1 MRPLVAA
8 AVFLLSAL
16 PLGLALLSSPAAG
29 MHNGYAECPYSDQ
42 LTVVDG
48 AVVAGEYADSYADP
62 ATGII
67 VSMQYSG
74 NMMGFALQSPGQ
86 GWVAIAFSSVM
97 VGTNYTNVIQAYVD
111 AATGQVTAA
120 DEVDH
125 GWERHWDTAIGG
137 TYDIRQIAGT
147 KNASG
152 TTVEL
157 HYPLNST
164 DAEDHHFAPDG
175 TYSFTVAFSA
185 ASSDFNST
193 DSGHSPQILLTIGP
207 SPSFLPPEA
216 TRIAVGVPA
225 GAVADVPATINAVLR
240 NATGVGLSGQALEFL
255 VQTTFGPLS
264 LGNATTNNAGKAS
277 ILYTPRGGGVWTL
290 LVRFAGQG
298 RFQASDGS
306 AELVVAD
313 GPTVPPPLLRTDTG
327 IALIV
332 IAVVGSIWL
341 AYGFV
346 AYQLTAIRAEGFGR
360 PPPLAGLPRLRSHE
374 AKGGEKHG

>member
-1 MRPLVAA
+1 MKAILAA
-8 AVFLLSAL
+8 ALLLTAL
-16 PLGLALLSSPAAG
+16 PLGLLLPSTPAAAT
-29 MHNGYAECPYSDQ
+29 HQGYAECLYSDQ

-48 AVVAGEYADSYADP
+48 VVVAGEYADSYADP
-62 ATGII
+62 DTGIV

-74 NMMGFALQSPGQ
+74 DMMGIALQSPGQ

-111 AATGQVTAA
+111 GATGQVTAA

-164 DAEDHHFAPDG
+164 DAEDQHFEPGG

-193 DSGHSPQILLTIGP
+193 DSGHSPQVLLQVGP
-207 SPSFLPPEA
+207 KPSFLRPEA
-216 TRIAVGVPA
+216 TRIAVGVPLR
-225 GAVADVPATINAVLR
+225 AVVDAPATVNAVLR
-240 NATGVGLSGQALEFL
+240 NASEIGLSGQTLEFL
-255 VQTTFGPLS
+255 VQTTFGPL
-264 LGNATTNNAGKAS
+264 LIGNFTTNNAGKAA
-277 ILYTPRGGGVWTL
+277 IQYTPRGSGVWTL

-298 RFQASDGS
+298 RFEPSEAS

-313 GPTVPPPLLRTDTG
+313 SPTAPPPLLRTDTG

-332 IAVVGSIWL
+332 LAVVGSIWL
-341 AYGFV
+341 TYGFV
-346 AYQLTAIRAEGFGR
+346 AYQLSAIRAEGLGR
-360 PPPLAGLPRLRSHE
+360 PPPLADLLRLRSYKS
-374 AKGGEKHG
+374 KGGEKHG